1 MAVHSLKTDIL
12 IVGAGPAGLTA
23 GLYVAR
29 AGKKALILEGRG
41 PSRLAIPYTI
51 ENYPGFPSISSQEL
65 LGIFKRQAVSFG
77 AEVVAGDAV
86 AFMLDGS
93 PKYVTT
99 KEAVIE
105 AGAVILATGK
115 PVPKERMIPGE
126 DRLVGQG
133 VSYCA
138 TCDGPLFRGAT
149 VAAVGH
155 AEEAVEDVQAL
166 LAMGCKILWVPGKS
180 GGAADGPEAQALEG
194 KGVVVRREAK
204 VKEIRGDER
213 VEGIVV
219 EAPSGTEVIPV
230 SAVFIFREIPAGPLF
245 VRAGL
250 ALDHKQCVAVDRFQ
264 RTNIPGVFAAGDIT
278 CGGLQV
284 VAAAGEGCVAAMQAL
299 VHLRK

>member
-77 AEVVAGDAV
+77 AEVARGRRRLHARRQPRP
-86 AFMLDGS
+86 S
-93 PKYVTT
+93 RP
-99 KEAVIE
+99 E
-105 AGAVILATGK
+105 AGSRPARSSSATASRSQGADDPWRGQACRPGRQLLRHRRALPGRAVPPSAI
-115 PVPKERMIPGE
+115 
-126 DRLVGQG
+126 
-133 VSYCA
+133 
-138 TCDGPLFRGAT
+138 RG
-149 VAAVGH
+149 G
-155 AEEAVEDVQAL
+155 VEDVRAL
-166 LAMGCKILWVPGKS
+166 SAMGCKVLWVPGKS
-180 GGAADGPEAQALEG
+180 GGAAEGPEALALEA
-194 KGVVVRREAK
+194 KGVVVERGAK
-204 VKEIRGDER
+204 VKEIRGAEK

-245 VRAGL
+245 EKAGL
-250 ALDHKQCVAVDRFQ
+250 ALDTRSASPS
-264 RTNIPGVFAAGDIT
+264 TASSGPISPGRRRRHVRRPAGHAPPAK
-278 CGGLQV
+278 G
-284 VAAAGEGCVAAMQAL
+284 AAAMRPRPPEKV
-299 VHLRK
+299 VPS